1 MQIEIS
7 IPYEVAFVLWK
18 MHKAGYEAYLVGGAV
33 RDLLINSLTTIQT
46 KENTSKTVLGYHEI
60 VDYDFT
66 TNATPQQIQQVF
78 PDSFYTNEFGMVG
91 ISYQNLNANIVAEG
105 FFLPKE
111 NIATRTNFQEKP
123 RSSRIIDL
131 ANASKIH
138 TSLSSQANNAQVVLK
153 VKNVEPPPFEITTYR
168 SEGMYSD
175 FRRPDEIIWGD
186 SINQDLERRDFT
198 INAMAL
204 EVKADTLNSF
214 FSQQDIPSLLKL
226 TAENYSLVDQHMGL
240 KDLAKKI
247 ISTVRNPDERF
258 QEDALRMLRAIR
270 LSCQLE
276 FELEP
281 LTLASIK
288 HHANLL
294 RKISWERIQ
303 AEFLKMLSSPQPSKG
318 ITLLYETGLLDII
331 LPELISC
338 KNVEQGGHHNTDVW
352 THSLDSLDNCP
363 SNNPIVRLATLVHDI
378 GKPKTFQ
385 LRNGE
390 ITFYNHEIVS
400 SRMADQIAKRL
411 KLSNDQ
417 RKQLFK
423 LVRYHMFHYQPHD
436 TDAAIRRMIK
446 RVGLEYID
454 DILDLREGDRL
465 GSGAKKTSWRL
476 EELKER
482 IIEQLNQ
489 PMDTN
494 DLAIDGNDLISQ
506 LDLKP
511 GKVIGEILNYL
522 LEQVL
527 EKPKLNTKEA
537 LLEKTKLFLKQQ
549 NQPHS

>member
-7 IPYEVAFVLWK
+7 IPYEVAFILWK
-18 MHKAGYEAYLVGGAV
+18 MHTAGYETYLVGGAV
-33 RDLLINSLTTIQT
+33 RDLLINSLFSFQ
-46 KENTSKTVLGYHEI
+46 SKTNKTNTILDYHEI

-78 PDSFYTNEFGMVG
+78 PDSYYTNEFGMVG

-111 NIATRTNFQEKP
+111 NIATRTNSQAKP

-131 ANASKIH
+131 ANASKVH
-138 TSLSSQANNAQVVLK
+138 TSLSSQVDNAQNLLK
-153 VKNVEPPPFEITTYR
+153 TNNLEPPPFEITTYR

-175 FRRPDEIIWGD
+175 FRRPDEVIWGN

-204 EVKADTLNSF
+204 EVKVATLNSF
-214 FSQQDIPSLLKL
+214 FSKQNLLPLLKL
-226 TAENYSLVDQHMGL
+226 KPKDYSLVDQHMGL

-270 LSCQLE
+270 LSSQLE
-276 FELEP
+276 FALEP

-303 AEFLKMLSSPQPSKG
+303 TEFLKMLSSPQPSKG
-318 ITLLYETGLLDII
+318 IALLYETGLLDII

-363 SNNPIVRLATLVHDI
+363 SNNPIVRLAALVHDI

-400 SRMADQIAKRL
+400 SRMADQVAKRL

-423 LVRYHMFHYQPHD
+423 LVRYHMFYYQPHD

-446 RVGLEYID
+446 RVGIEYID

-476 EELKER
+476 EELKKR

-494 DLAIDGNDLISQ
+494 DLIIDGNDLISQ
-506 LDLKP
+506 LHLKP
-511 GKVIGEILNYL
+511 GKIIGDILNYL
-522 LEQVL
+522 LEKVL
-527 EKPKLNTKEA
+527 EQPELNTKEA
-537 LLEKTKLFLKQQ
+537 LLEETKLFLKQQ
-549 NQPHS
+549 NQPRS